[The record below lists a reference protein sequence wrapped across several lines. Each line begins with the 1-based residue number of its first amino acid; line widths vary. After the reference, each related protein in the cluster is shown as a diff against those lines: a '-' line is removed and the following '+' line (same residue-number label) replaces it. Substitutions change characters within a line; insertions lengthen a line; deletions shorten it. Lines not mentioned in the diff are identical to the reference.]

1 MGMAASQA
9 RLLSLTSRLHDIELK
24 AQNIMSQ
31 KIALSTQKD
40 DLYQDYCDALDA
52 TQIKVAFWNGG
63 TGTTYVDANYSS
75 LCTYNPNRAQNYAL
89 KDNRTGNLIVSEEV
103 KDAYESYGN
112 DKYTFAWSMIGLTG
126 FGWEGDIWTES
137 YESGMAI
144 GYNNKNTNDDYT
156 ESGYKYADGDVLFMT
171 ECESDVYETHSE
183 DSTLV
188 DYYNQILEAEDD
200 NTKQETL
207 DTFRDYLYKK
217 YSSEIFER
225 MNINKGGEKGI
236 DDEDKDF
243 PDTTWEDISAEFNYY
258 ANLWSAIEQAGGC
271 QVVEP
276 QYENGEEGNQW
287 FNNMVEAGMIT
298 IQVWDSTGGKN
309 QWTDTSVAT
318 STNQNY
324 LQEMQ
329 NDKDLKKAE
338 AEYEHELDIINR
350 KDTKFDTELN
360 KLETERTAITTEID
374 SIKQVKDDN
383 IDRTFGIFS

>member
-1 MGMAASQA
+1 MAASQA

-52 TQIKVAFWNGG
+52 TSIKVAFWDGG
-63 TGTTYVDANYSS
+63 TGTTYVDANYST
-75 LCTYNPNRAQNYAL
+75 LCTYSPMRRMNYAL

-103 KDAYESYGN
+103 KDAYESYGG
-112 DKYTFAWSMIGLTG
+112 DKYTFAWAMLGMTG
-126 FGWEGDIWTES
+126 FGWEGDTWTEA
-137 YESGMAI
+137 YESGMAV
-144 GYNNKNTNDDYT
+144 GYNSLNTNDDYT
-156 ESGYKYADGDVLFMT
+156 ESGYEYCDGGVLYMT
-171 ECESDVYETHSE
+171 ECEADVYEAHSE
-183 DSTLV
+183 DATSKLSE
-188 DYYNQILEAEDD
+188 YYNEILEAEDKS
-200 NTKQETL
+200 TKQEAL
-207 DTFRDYLYKK
+207 DTFRKYLYKE
-217 YSSEIFER
+217 YSSEIFDR
-225 MNINKGGEKGI
+225 MNINKYGEKGV

-243 PDTTWEDISAEFNYY
+243 PDTTWEDVAKEFNYY
-258 ANLWSAIEQAGGC
+258 ANLWLAIDQAGGC

-276 QYENGEEGNQW
+276 QYESGEEGNQW
-287 FNNMVEAGMIT
+287 FNNMVEAGQVT
-298 IQVWDSTGGKN
+298 IQVFDSTGGKN

-329 NDKDLKKAE
+329 DDKDLKKAE

-350 KDTKFDTELN
+350 KDTKFDTELS
-360 KLETERTAITTEID
+360 KLETQRTAITTEIE
-374 SIKQVKDDN
+374 SIKQVKNDN